1 MLGDDG
7 CGAAMVHVHVRIF
20 LELTQWFDPMVR
32 NDEDIG
38 VVVDVLQNHSQDF
51 IETAV
56 LVGESINRHG
66 IDLRVVIHVVRL
78 DGIKPVS
85 YPVLAGLYE
94 HGEVGR
100 MLRKQIVEELGLLSA
115 DFLDSLE
122 PLRNYFGFFSLQVI
136 FRGHAQAVQ
145 RNIAYLGFN
154 LRRQV
159 FRIYRVAALD
169 FRKLG

>member
-1 MLGDDG
+1 MQYADLLQLAGDCRHTASAIFKYFREHTAPHLFRGLHAIDVQHGRRDVVDARLEAHQTLITLDSRASDDECSRHFVTVGKIMLGDDW

-66 IDLRVVIHVVRL
+66 IDLSS
-78 DGIKPVS
+78 P
-85 YPVLAGLYE
+85 GLH
-94 HGEVGR
+94 HG
-100 MLRKQIVEELGLLSA
+100 LLGL
-115 DFLDSLE
+115 SL
-122 PLRNYFGFFSLQVI
+122 PGR
-136 FRGHAQAVQ
+136 
-145 RNIAYLGFN
+145 
-154 LRRQV
+154 
-159 FRIYRVAALD
+159 
-169 FRKLG
+169 